1 MLVYMTCDC
10 TCINFVGN
18 FPFSQ
23 LFVMDMALSV
33 CACVITNR
41 RNSPMK
47 DNQTSW
53 WHRKFQNTSW
63 RMHDCKWGCTIYK
76 KVTLWKYEFELY
88 YYYYCNFACHAEWAH
103 LRLLV
108 SQSQSQ
114 LTASMA
120 LPRDNGLS
128 QFSLSLIITSPF
140 CMHALER

>member
-1 MLVYMTCDC
+1 MTAPALILLV
-10 TCINFVGN
+10 IFR
-18 FPFSQ
+18 F
-23 LFVMDMALSV
+23 LSYSLWTWHYQCV
-33 CACVITNR
+33 HVWLPIGETLPWKITKHHGGIESSRTLHGACMIVNEDAQSI
-41 RNSPMK
+41 
-47 DNQTSW
+47 
-53 WHRKFQNTSW
+53 
-63 RMHDCKWGCTIYK
+63 K
-76 KVTLWKYEFELY
+76 KVTSWKYEFELY